1 MKYRVYILISLI
13 FFLLTACEKGY
24 ENEIFDEKYQ
34 IIYGTWEYQFT
45 IGDVSLTYKEKPDHT
60 IEFIPYGKFRYN
72 NERTGKIIIVTQ
84 NENTLLLDFN
94 SKFPNVDYANIGFT
108 GTDTMSLSVV
118 NGPLRLYIRKP

>member
-45 IGDVSLTYKEKPDHT
+45 IGDVSLTYKRNLIIQLNLSLMENSDIT
-60 IEFIPYGKFRYN
+60 MRELGK
-72 NERTGKIIIVTQ
+72 
-84 NENTLLLDFN
+84 
-94 SKFPNVDYANIGFT
+94 
-108 GTDTMSLSVV
+108 
-118 NGPLRLYIRKP
+118 